1 MASQNIARL
10 GVVLGLDSGEL
21 VTELEAAQKKFKN
34 FTNDIKRDSNDAA
47 KITLQLEEATR
58 TYGKTLTKV
67 EEIQMQIDTG
77 RFKYATDTVKKA
89 LLDRAAA
96 YDKVAQAAS
105 KANAAESGKA
115 GGLTTFQK
123 AALSYQTTDIV
134 TSLAGGQNP
143 MMVLLQ
149 QGGQLKDQFGGL
161 KPLFSAITEVLTPM
175 RLAIGGV
182 IGSLGFMALAF
193 YKGREESDKFKNS
206 LILTGEFIG
215 ISEQRFNGLAESI
228 RLNFGSS
235 ISQTKDVLQQ
245 LVSSGKFTYTSL
257 QSVAEAIAKI
267 ASLSGES
274 ASTVAQSLIPS
285 LDGSAS
291 SAKKLNE
298 QYHFLTLTQYKYI
311 EQLNLQGK
319 TQEAIKYTTD
329 ALNKSLNNQQESLGY
344 IDQLWRNVKN
354 SASDFWDWAKSIGKS
369 EDPVIGLIKNEVAMM
384 ETLVRQFG
392 DNAYKTSKYQ
402 EALANYKKYAAQLD
416 AVEQE
421 RQQKSQKAVEN
432 QKKIDIYSDA
442 GGASKIRSLIQKT
455 EDVIAQTKY
464 ESAAAGLDR
473 IAQLELTKV
482 RDINLAV
489 NEMNRANEDE
499 RYAFRSQRIKLF
511 LAQEEQIIAKSERQ
525 KSDIYRDELKKYTDK
540 ARLELDAINQE
551 KEKLTFYKENI
562 LLSETDLNIAMS
574 RLKTE
579 QEIAKLKSDKLLSDA
594 DKQKEEASLRYN
606 QKQREAVI
614 NQAAD
619 LKMLQDMNHSVFSNM
634 GNALENFVRTGKLS
648 FKDLTRSII
657 FDLISIY
664 MKAQMLS
671 LFKGAPSLNSIGS
684 MLGIGSNTVGGAI
697 GVDNIDVGG
706 GWSPRASGGSI
717 VGGST
722 YLVGENGPELFTSNS
737 SGTITP
743 NGQFGNGMG
752 GGSGPVFN
760 GPYIANMS
768 AIDTQSGIQFLTKN
782 KQAVW
787 AANQSAQRSLPA
799 SR

>member
-21 VTELEAAQKKFKN
+21 VTEMAEAQKKFKS
-34 FTNDIKRDSNDAA
+34 FTNEIKRDTNDAA
-47 KITLQLEEATR
+47 KATLQLEEATR
-58 TYGKTLTKV
+58 SYGKTLTKV

-77 RFKYATDTVKKA
+77 RFKYATDTVKKS

-96 YDKVAQAAS
+96 YDKVAQAAT
-105 KANAAESGKA
+105 KANDAESGKA
-115 GGLTTFQK
+115 GGLTNFQR

-175 RLAIGGV
+175 RLALGGV
-182 IGSLGFMALAF
+182 IGSLGMMALAF
-193 YKGREESDKFKNS
+193 YKGQEESTKFRNS
-206 LILTGEFIG
+206 LILTGEFVG

-228 RLNFGSS
+228 RTNFGSS

-274 ASTVAQSLIPS
+274 ASNVAQSLIPS

-344 IDQLWRNVKN
+344 LDQLWKTVKN
-354 SASDFWDWAKSIGKS
+354 SASDFWDWAKSIGKA
-369 EDPVIGLIKNEVAMM
+369 EDPIVAAIKNEVAMM
-384 ETLVRQFG
+384 ETLTRQFG
-392 DNAYKTSKYQ
+392 DNAYRSSKFQ
-402 EALANYKKYAAQLD
+402 EALENYKKYAAQLD
-416 AVEQE
+416 IAEKD

-442 GGASKIRSLIQKT
+442 GGASKVRALVQKT

-464 ESAAAGLDR
+464 EAAAAGLDR
-473 IAQLELTKV
+473 ISQLELTKV
-482 RDINLAV
+482 RDINLAI

-499 RYAFRSQRIKLF
+499 RYAFRAQRIKLF
-511 LAQEEQIIAKSERQ
+511 LALEEQILAKAERQ
-525 KSDIYRDELKKYTDK
+525 KADIYREELKKYSDK
-540 ARLELDAINQE
+540 AQLELDAINQE

-562 LLSETDLNIAMS
+562 LLSGADLDIALS

-579 QEIAKLKSDKLLSDA
+579 QEIAKIKSNKLLSDQ
-594 DKQKEEASLRYN
+594 DKHLQENSLRYN
-606 QKQREAVI
+606 QIQREAVI
-614 NQAAD
+614 NQATD
-619 LKMLQDMNHSVFSNM
+619 LKMLQDMNQAVFSNM
-634 GNALENFVRTGKLS
+634 GTALENFVRTGKLS

-657 FDLISIY
+657 QDILSIA
-664 MKAQMLS
+664 MRAQMLS
-671 LFKGAPSLNSIGS
+671 MFKGLNIFGGS
-684 MLGIGSNTVGGAI
+684 
-697 GVDNIDVGG
+697 
-706 GWSPRASGGSI
+706 SGGPI
-717 VGGST
+717 NMGTATAADMDIFFADGGDPPVNQVSV
-722 YLVGENGPELFTSNS
+722 VGERGPELFVPKTA
-737 SGTITP
+737 GTIIP
-743 NGQFGNGMG
+743 NNKIGSSLG
-752 GGSGPVFN
+752 GTTNVTN
-760 GPYIANMS
+760 NYIN
-768 AIDTQSGIQFLTKN
+768 AIDTKSFEDRLLGSSKTI
-782 KQAVW
+782 W
-787 AANQSAQRSLPA
+787 AANKYGEKNLSLGTG
-799 SR
+799 RT